1 MERLMKK
8 ILSISVLLFAL
19 LLAGCSDDDATNPV
33 NENPFTK
40 EGIQY
45 KIDGASFSSIDC
57 NVLSHFPVR
66 YYFTVVSPD
75 STGIQL
81 LMLPDSLGTYENTVG
96 ENEYRRFN
104 VRFKSGST
112 MYYADNERGKAKI
125 TLTQVGKMGE
135 NGAYDGIVKGSFSGT
150 FVAEDKSEIV
160 VTDGFF
166 YAVQPNLE
174 QKGTTK

>member
-1 MERLMKK
+1 MKK
-8 ILSISVLLFAL
+8 LLSISVLFFVM
-19 LLAGCSDDDATNPV
+19 LLAGCSDDDATNPSKD
-33 NENPFTK
+33 NPFTK

-45 KIDGASFSSIDC
+45 KLDGAVHTSIDC
-57 NVLSHFPVR
+57 EILSHYPVR
-66 YYFTVVSPD
+66 YYFTLVSPD

-81 LMLPDSLGTYENTVG
+81 RMLPDSLGTYENTVG
-96 ENEYRRFN
+96 DNEFRRFN

-112 MYYADNERGKAKI
+112 MYYADNTRGTAKI

-150 FVAEDKSEIV
+150 FVADDKTEIK
-160 VTDGFF
+160 VTEGFF
-166 YAVQPNLE
+166 YAVQPKLE